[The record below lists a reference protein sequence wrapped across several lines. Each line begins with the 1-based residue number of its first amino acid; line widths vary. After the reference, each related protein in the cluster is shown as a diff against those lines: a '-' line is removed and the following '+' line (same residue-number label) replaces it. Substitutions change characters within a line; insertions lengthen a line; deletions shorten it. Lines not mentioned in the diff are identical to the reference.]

1 MRQRSERRGRP
12 GRHACAR
19 RLDAVAA
26 AERRGDTD
34 RSAAVGSEMD
44 IAHAENDG
52 GHGAAGGPARR
63 FARVPR
69 IARHSR
75 QWAVGDGFP
84 AELGHCGL
92 ADEDRALLAQARNR
106 RRIMLRRLARRELGS
121 EPGGHAG
128 DEQIVFD
135 ADRDAVDET
144 SGRARH
150 PTRLGLPRAPAR
162 ALAIEPAVGI
172 HHAVVPI
179 DLMEHG
185 IDHLDRREIFAS
197 ITREQL
203 GDRQEGGGILWC
215 FGYDARS
222 CVRIGSYR
230 MNRTMYHGSAAIRTS
245 QRVRMMSRRGLCSAI
260 AGVALVAAAAAA
272 EGEAWPTRAIQV
284 ISPFTAGNANDTVA
298 RVVLDQVSRQLGQPF
313 VIENK
318 PGGGG
323 TIGPGM
329 VAKAEADGYTILLH
343 SSSMSAQV
351 VLHRTLPYDPIR
363 DFAPVVIFGIQPNVL
378 VAAPST
384 GFKTVADLV
393 AAAKARPG
401 ALTYASAGI
410 GSASHMAAER
420 LRLAAGIDVQHIPF
434 RGAEGMAEVM
444 AGRIDFYFV
453 PIAPAVPVIADG
465 KVAVLAVSTPTRAPA
480 LPNVPTIAEA
490 GYPDARYVF
499 WGGFSA
505 PPKTPRP

>member
-1 MRQRSERRGRP
+1 
-12 GRHACAR
+12 
-19 RLDAVAA
+19 
-26 AERRGDTD
+26 
-34 RSAAVGSEMD
+34 
-44 IAHAENDG
+44 
-52 GHGAAGGPARR
+52 
-63 FARVPR
+63 
-69 IARHSR
+69 
-75 QWAVGDGFP
+75 
-84 AELGHCGL
+84 
-92 ADEDRALLAQARNR
+92 
-106 RRIMLRRLARRELGS
+106 
-121 EPGGHAG
+121 
-128 DEQIVFD
+128 
-135 ADRDAVDET
+135 
-144 SGRARH
+144 
-150 PTRLGLPRAPAR
+150 
-162 ALAIEPAVGI
+162 
-172 HHAVVPI
+172 
-179 DLMEHG
+179 
-185 IDHLDRREIFAS
+185 
-197 ITREQL
+197 
-203 GDRQEGGGILWC
+203 
-215 FGYDARS
+215 
-222 CVRIGSYR
+222 
-230 MNRTMYHGSAAIRTS
+230 
-245 QRVRMMSRRGLCSAI
+245 MMSRPGLCSAIAI
-260 AGVALVAAAAAA
+260 AGVALVATAAAA

-323 TIGPGM
+323 TIGPAM

-490 GYPDARYVF
+490 GYPDAQYVF
-499 WGGFSA
+499 WGGLSA
-505 PPKTPRP
+505 PPKTPRSIVNKLHDETQKALDMPEIQERLAKLGVQPQPMSVEQFERFVRDDVAATVKLAKDANILPTN

>member
-1 MRQRSERRGRP
+1 
-12 GRHACAR
+12 
-19 RLDAVAA
+19 
-26 AERRGDTD
+26 
-34 RSAAVGSEMD
+34 
-44 IAHAENDG
+44 
-52 GHGAAGGPARR
+52 
-63 FARVPR
+63 
-69 IARHSR
+69 
-75 QWAVGDGFP
+75 
-84 AELGHCGL
+84 
-92 ADEDRALLAQARNR
+92 
-106 RRIMLRRLARRELGS
+106 
-121 EPGGHAG
+121 
-128 DEQIVFD
+128 
-135 ADRDAVDET
+135 
-144 SGRARH
+144 
-150 PTRLGLPRAPAR
+150 
-162 ALAIEPAVGI
+162 
-172 HHAVVPI
+172 
-179 DLMEHG
+179 
-185 IDHLDRREIFAS
+185 
-197 ITREQL
+197 
-203 GDRQEGGGILWC
+203 
-215 FGYDARS
+215 
-222 CVRIGSYR
+222 
-230 MNRTMYHGSAAIRTS
+230 
-245 QRVRMMSRRGLCSAI
+245 
-260 AGVALVAAAAAA
+260 
-272 EGEAWPTRAIQV
+272 
-284 ISPFTAGNANDTVA
+284 
-298 RVVLDQVSRQLGQPF
+298 VVLDQVSRQLGQPF

-329 VAKAEADGYTILLH
+329 VAKAEPDGYTILLH

-465 KVAVLAVSTPTRAPA
+465 KVVVLAVSTPRRAPA

-490 GYPDARYVF
+490 GYPDAQYIF
-499 WGGFSA
+499 WGGLSA
-505 PPKTPRP
+505 PPKTPRSIVNKLHDETQKALDMPEIQERLAKLGVQPQPMSVEQFERFVRDDVAATVKLAKDANILPTN